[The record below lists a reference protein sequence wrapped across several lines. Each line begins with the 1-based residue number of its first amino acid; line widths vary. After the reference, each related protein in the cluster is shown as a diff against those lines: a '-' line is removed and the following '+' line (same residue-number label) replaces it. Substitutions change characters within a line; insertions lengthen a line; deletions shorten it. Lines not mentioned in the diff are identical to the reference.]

1 MRWLFTLFLA
11 LFLPVA
17 AMAQTAEE
25 DRGYLQGL
33 LEDNLSGAGR
43 VVRIVGFAGALSSRA
58 TIEELTIADEEG
70 IWLTARGLTLGWS
83 RAAIL
88 AGRLDIAEL
97 SAEELLIP
105 RAPVPVAS
113 EAPAPE
119 AREFSLPDLPVSV
132 NIGEVRITRAELG
145 AALLGQE
152 ATLALTGTA
161 RLSGGDGSTE
171 LAITRAEGGTL
182 RLAGAFSNTTR
193 QLTLDLG
200 LDEPSSPT
208 CLAAARQ
215 IWH

>member
-145 AALLGQE
+145 AALLQRCG
-152 ATLALTGTA
+152 LCCWCRC
-161 RLSGGDGSTE
+161 RLHRHRCRHR
-171 LAITRAEGGTL
+171 LLL
-182 RLAGAFSNTTR
+182 R
-193 QLTLDLG
+193 
-200 LDEPSSPT
+200 
-208 CLAAARQ
+208 RQ
-215 IWH
+215 I